1 MQDKR
6 LHNLEN
12 KISYRF
18 RNIGLLRQALT
29 HSSYANEHK
38 GIKNYERLE
47 YLGDSIIQMTIS
59 EWLFRKKP
67 EMTESAMTTA
77 RTNLVCENALYECAM
92 QIGLADCIILGN
104 GMRTDKQIPKSILAD
119 TVESLS
125 AAIYLDSNIDAVKKF
140 IYNFILTD
148 IEVTKDSKTIL
159 QEMLGNQN
167 HELRYAIIEESG
179 KDNEKSFTA
188 AAFFNDKMIGQGAGQ
203 SKKMAEQAA
212 AADAIQGIHQI
223 KTI

>member
-1 MQDKR
+1 MNNKKLYELQDR
-6 LHNLEN
+6 
-12 KISYRF
+12 ISYRF
-18 RNIGLLRQALT
+18 RNIGLLRQALI
-29 HSSYANEHK
+29 HSSFANEK
-38 GIKNYERLE
+38 RLKSYERLE
-47 YLGDSIIQMTIS
+47 FFGDAILQMVVS
-59 EWLFRKKP
+59 EWLFLKKP
-67 EMTESAMTTA
+67 QMNEGLLTTA
-77 RTNLVCENALYECAM
+77 RTNLVSEDALSRCATK
-92 QIGLADCIILGN
+92 IGLADCVILGN

-167 HELRYAIIEESG
+167 HELRYTIIEESG

-212 AADAIQGIHQI
+212 AADAIQGMHQMQ
-223 KTI
+223 TL